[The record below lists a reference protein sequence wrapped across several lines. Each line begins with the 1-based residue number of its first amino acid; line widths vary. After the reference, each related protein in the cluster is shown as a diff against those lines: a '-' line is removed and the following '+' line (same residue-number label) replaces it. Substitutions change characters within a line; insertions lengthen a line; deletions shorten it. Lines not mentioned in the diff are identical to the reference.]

1 MKLFGYFRS
10 SAAYR
15 VRIALNLKGLE
26 VDHRFVHLRKGE
38 QSAPE
43 YGALNPQGM
52 VPLLIDG
59 PHVLTQSLAIIEYL
73 EETNPEPSLLP
84 KHPIE
89 RARVR
94 AIAQAIAC
102 DIHPLNNLRVLR
114 YLVGPMKASDEAKN
128 EWYRHWVVE
137 GLTALERTLT
147 PAAGTGTFCHGD
159 QPGMADCT
167 LIPQLYN
174 ATRWGVAFGHLP
186 RIAAVAER
194 CAGLPAFQKAHP
206 EHQPSPAPALEA
218 GG

>member
-1 MKLFGYFRS
+1 MKLFGYYRS

-43 YGALNPQGM
+43 YGALNPQGLVPM
-52 VPLLIDG
+52 VIDG
-59 PHVLTQSLAIIEYL
+59 PQVLTQSLAIIEYL
-73 EETNPEPSLLP
+73 EETHPEPALLP
-84 KHPIE
+84 KEPIE

-114 YLVGPMKASDEAKN
+114 YLVGPLKVSDEAKN

-137 GLTALERTLT
+137 GLTALERSLT

-159 QPGMADCT
+159 KPTLADIC
-167 LIPQLYN
+167 LVPQVYN
-174 ATRWGVAFGHLP
+174 AERADVDLSPFP
-186 RIAAVAER
+186 RITKIVTACRELR
-194 CAGLPAFQKAHP
+194 AFQDAD
-206 EHQPSPAPALEA
+206 PAKQADAE
-218 GG
+218 

>member
-1 MKLFGYFRS
+1 MKLFGYYRS
-10 SAAYR
+10 SAAFR

-43 YGALNPQGM
+43 YGALNPQGLVPM
-52 VPLLIDG
+52 VIDG
-59 PHVLTQSLAIIEYL
+59 PQVLTQSLAIIEYL
-73 EETNPEPSLLP
+73 EETHPEPALLP
-84 KHPIE
+84 KEPIE

-114 YLVGPMKASDEAKN
+114 YLVGPLKVSDEAKN

-137 GLTALERTLT
+137 GLTALERSLT

-159 QPGMADCT
+159 KPTLADIC
-167 LIPQLYN
+167 LVPQVYN
-174 ATRWGVAFGHLP
+174 AERADVDLSLFP
-186 RIAAVAER
+186 RITKIVAACRELR
-194 CAGLPAFQKAHP
+194 AFQDAD
-206 EHQPSPAPALEA
+206 PAKQADAE
-218 GG
+218 